1 MRTAKTVIALVLG
14 AAMTFLTFG
23 EVFAGETQKQLT
35 SESVIETIKKRGK
48 LKVGMATFVPW
59 AMRNKKGD
67 LIGFEIDVAK
77 KLAKDMGVKIQ
88 IVPTAPRPKFSN

>member
-35 SESVIETIKKRGK
+35 SESVI
-48 LKVGMATFVPW
+48 
-59 AMRNKKGD
+59 
-67 LIGFEIDVAK
+67 
-77 KLAKDMGVKIQ
+77 
-88 IVPTAPRPKFSN
+88 